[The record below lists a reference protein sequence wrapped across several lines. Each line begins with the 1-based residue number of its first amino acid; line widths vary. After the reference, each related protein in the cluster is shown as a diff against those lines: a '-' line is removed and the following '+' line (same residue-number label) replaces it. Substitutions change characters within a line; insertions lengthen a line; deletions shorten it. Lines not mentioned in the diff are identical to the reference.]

1 MKRSKKPA
9 SSSPPSDDG
18 KKLAEM
24 MNKSPREIM
33 DTDFNDDTDVS
44 NETIRKVYGKDEW
57 EKKRERILNTKL
69 P

>member
-1 MKRSKKPA
+1 MKRAKKIA
-9 SSSPPSDDG
+9 SSLPTSG
-18 KKLAEM
+18 ANKFAEM

-33 DTDFNDDTDVS
+33 DTDFKDDIDIS
-44 NETIRKVYGKDEW
+44 NEAIHKIYGKDEW